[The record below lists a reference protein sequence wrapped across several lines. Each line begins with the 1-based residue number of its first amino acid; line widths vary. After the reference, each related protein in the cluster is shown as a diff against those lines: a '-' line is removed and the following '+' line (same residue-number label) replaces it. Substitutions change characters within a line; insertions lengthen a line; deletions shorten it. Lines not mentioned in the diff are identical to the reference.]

1 MNFYNEHDPKA
12 AAWLRA
18 LIKAGHI
25 PSGVVDTRSITEID
39 PDELTD
45 YTQCHFFAGIGGWS
59 LALRYAGWPDTRP
72 VWTGSCP
79 CQPFSAA
86 GRRLADKDPRHL
98 WPQFLRLIAQRS
110 PAIVFGEQV
119 ASADGRVWLAGVR
132 ADLEDVGYAVGAAD
146 LCAAGI
152 GAPHIRQR
160 LYWVADADSSRCR
173 QGWASQAGHGRDET
187 RVQPSG
193 LCNVGG
199 LDNSAGARLNR
210 AQPQSKTKAR
220 NETRVCMLGSP
231 SAACGLADAMPA
243 GRAERRAV
251 ARQGQ
256 VAGLCCTG
264 GLGHAESEQAGLPGF
279 SWRQSDTI
287 ACADGNTRRI
297 ESGTFPLAHGVS
309 GRMGLLR
316 GYGNAIVPL
325 LAAEFIAASQ
335 DIHTLITP

>member
-18 LIKAGHI
+18 LIDAGHI

-152 GAPHIRQR
+152 GAARIRQR
-160 LYWVADADSSRCR
+160 LDGGAE
-173 QGWASQAGHGRDET
+173 GASQRRNRSAGVQGQDGRNGAQASCAACGLVHPNNKGSQGRDEHGDCSDQWAT
-187 RVQPSG
+187 WETS
-193 LCNVGG
+193 LVG
-199 LDNSAGARLNR
+199 R
-210 AQPQSKTKAR
+210 
-220 NETRVCMLGSP
+220 
-231 SAACGLADAMPA
+231 LADAMPA

-264 GLGHAESEQAGLPGF
+264 GLGHAESQQTGFPGF

-325 LAAEFIAASQ
+325 LAAEFIAAWT
-335 DIHTLITP
+335 DIKAQGGGA

>member
-1 MNFYNEHDPKA
+1 MNYYNEHDPKA

-18 LIKAGHI
+18 LIDAGHI
-25 PSGVVDTRSITEID
+25 PSGTVDTRSITEID

-59 LALRYAGWPDTRP
+59 LALRYAGWPDSRP

-132 ADLEDVGYAVGAAD
+132 SDLEDVGYAVGAAD
-146 LCAAGI
+146 LCAAGV
-152 GAPHIRQR
+152 GAPHIRQH
-160 LYWVADADSSRCR
+160 LYWVADA
-173 QGWASQAGHGRDET
+173 ASQRRNG
-187 RVQPSG
+187 
-193 LCNVGG
+193 
-199 LDNSAGARLNR
+199 SAGMQWADGRHG
-210 AQPQSKTKAR
+210 AQAG
-220 NETRVCMLGSP
+220 C
-231 SAACGLADAMPA
+231 AACGLADALSA
-243 GRAERRAV
+243 GRTERRAV

-256 VAGLCCTG
+256 ASGLCCTG
-264 GLGHAESEQAGLPGF
+264 GMGHAEGQQTGLPGF

-297 ESGTFPLAHGVS
+297 ESGTFPLAHGIS

-325 LAAEFIAASQ
+325 LAAEFVSAWMDCSNMPRKSPPFHPQSA
-335 DIHTLITP
+335 